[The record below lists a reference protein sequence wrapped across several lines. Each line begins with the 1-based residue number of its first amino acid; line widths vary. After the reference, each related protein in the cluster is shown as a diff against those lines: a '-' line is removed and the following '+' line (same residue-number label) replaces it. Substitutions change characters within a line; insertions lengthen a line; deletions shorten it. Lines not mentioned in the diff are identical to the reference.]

1 MVDISRDQ
9 GLKRIS
15 RLTRWVGAAGIATAG
30 IFAAIAA
37 KAQPGRTTVTTPAV
51 SGVAPSTGSDPYG
64 GSPSASA
71 PTAGDQVNG
80 GLQASAQAPRAT
92 HLPAAA
98 VSGGS

>member
-1 MVDISRDQ
+1 MVDVSRDQ

-15 RLTRWVGAAGIATAG
+15 RLTRWIGVAGIATAG
-30 IFAAIAA
+30 LFAAIAA

-71 PTAGDQVNG
+71 PTTGDQVDG
-80 GLQASAQAPRAT
+80 GLQAPAHSPQAAT
-92 HLPAAA
+92 RRPAA